1 MYPPEPAVKTQF
13 QEDIAALGDVEQ
25 EQLRELHMVAS
36 ADTLNLIQ
44 NAAIVDVDYQ
54 LLIDQIK
61 SGWPETQEEL
71 PVTLKPYYTFADELS
86 VCGGFV
92 FKGHRLVIPQPAR
105 KVVLE

>member
-1 MYPPEPAVKTQF
+1 
-13 QEDIAALGDVEQ
+13 VEQ

-61 SGWPETQEEL
+61 VRLAGDTGRTSGHT
-71 PVTLKPYYTFADELS
+71 
-86 VCGGFV
+86 
-92 FKGHRLVIPQPAR
+92 
-105 KVVLE
+105 